1 MRTPSVPSE
10 RQPDPLLSSRM
21 YSGATAERTLKAR
34 LTEWAT
40 NLARQQLAIPDKAVP
55 ALVKRALRAT
65 VNSIRNTSI
74 WRPGLAMQ
82 MLRDQALVYNL
93 QHRVATYAWQDRFRD
108 RASQYVRL
116 HLGRW
121 NHGRHLTSE
130 QERVC
135 EESVDAFYD
144 KLLNADFEL
153 TTSLSTF
160 LIGIVKVKINEA
172 VRLGKYSFGGRAGPL
187 RAAHLAEE
195 PMATVDYD
203 NSFYQQVYNRVAA
216 ALGQLTETCQQIV
229 IEHYGLDP
237 QRAYEQIDPPES
249 LTDEE
254 FQALF
259 DVAMQPP
266 RPQATSLKELAGE
279 LGISPKKISDRHL
292 NCLDRLVR
300 TVIPDLFDTPDLA
313 IPELVR
319 QTLQTRLDLARRRH
333 ATR

>member
-1 MRTPSVPSE
+1 
-10 RQPDPLLSSRM
+10 M
-21 YSGATAERTLKAR
+21 YSGAAAERTLKAR

-40 NLARQQLAIPDKAVP
+40 NLARQQLAIPDTAVP

-74 WRPGLAMQ
+74 WRPGLARQ

-93 QHRVATYAWQDRFRD
+93 QHRVATHDWQDRFRD

-121 NHGRHLTSE
+121 NPGRHLTPE

-135 EESVDAFYD
+135 EESVDVFYD
-144 KLLNADFEL
+144 KLLDPTFEL

-160 LIGIVKVKINEA
+160 LIGIVKVKINETI
-172 VRLGKYSFGGRAGPL
+172 RLGKYPLGGPAGTL
-187 RAAHLAEE
+187 RAPHLAEK
-195 PMATVDYD
+195 PMVTVDQD
-203 NSFYQQVYNRVAA
+203 NSFYQQVHNRVAA
-216 ALGQLTETCQQIV
+216 ALGQLTDTCQQI
-229 IEHYGLDP
+229 IITHYGLDP
-237 QRAYEQIDPPES
+237 QRVNEQIDPPES
-249 LTDEE
+249 LTDDE

-266 RPQATSLKELAGE
+266 KPQATTLKALAGE
-279 LGISPKKISDRHL
+279 LGISQKKISDRHI
-292 NCLDRLVR
+292 NCLDRLIR
-300 TVIPDLFDTPDLA
+300 AVIPDLFDTPNLA
-313 IPELVR
+313 ITEPVR
-319 QTLQTRLDLARRRH
+319 QALQTRLDLARRRH